1 MVFTARL
8 SGVVRDPSGRP
19 IRSAELTLL
28 PLNLRAIS
36 GVAGEFAFIIPSG
49 GRFTLHVAAAGHMA
63 AAIEQLDLPRGAVF
77 RQEVTLSPRHPSPV
91 TRVWRDGMAHRASVR

>member
-1 MVFTARL
+1 MFTSRL
-8 SGVVRDPSGRP
+8 SGVVRDTSGRA

-36 GVAGEFAFIIPSG
+36 GVGGEFAFLIPTG
-49 GRFTLHVAAAGHMA
+49 GRFTLHVSAAGHVPVSVEE
-63 AAIEQLDLPRGAVF
+63 IDLPRGAVF
-77 RQEVTLSPRHPSPV
+77 RQEVTLSTRQPTPV

>member
-63 AAIEQLDLPRGAVF
+63 AAIEEIDLPRGAVF